1 MDFITKNK
9 KSTSI
14 LIGKFQCLKTKEIYY
29 EVIGVNRVFQVYN
42 ASKYKLL
49 EEFLIDNIDKFS
61 HNNYENENNR

>member
-1 MDFITKNK
+1 MDFLTKTK

-14 LIGKFQCLKTKEIYY
+14 LIGKFQCLKTKEISY

-49 EEFLIDNIDKFS
+49 EEFLIDDIDKFS
-61 HNNYENENNR
+61 HNNYENGKD